1 MELFRIVERQ
11 LLLTLVEGRGPN
23 IAYSSKAVHWA
34 SIEDFTQPDR
44 MMEIIEEIKACGNV
58 FFITASAATYYI
70 QCKVCT
76 QLFWAKRSAFN
87 LKQRYIATLLKVS
100 ASTTFCSQTDEISI
114 SLKVTWS
121 DQTCQLWNLNHKI
134 GCYRLIKNYWH

>member
-23 IAYSSKAVHWA
+23 IPYSSKAVHWA

-70 QCKVCT
+70 QWKVCT
-76 QLFWAKRSAFN
+76 RLFWAKRSAFN
-87 LKQRYIATLLKVS
+87 LKQRYCYSAKSFCFHYLLL
-100 ASTTFCSQTDEISI
+100 TDRWNKHFVKSY
-114 SLKVTWS
+114 LVWS
-121 DQTCQLWNLNHKI
+121 NLSVMKSES
-134 GCYRLIKNYWH
+134 